1 MHFKVEVKV
10 KSKNIQYKLQTA
22 KLLLFIT
29 WKMVAID

>member
-1 MHFKVEVKV
+1 MPFGGMHFKVEVKL

-29 WKMVAID
+29 

>member
-1 MHFKVEVKV
+1 MHFKVEVKL

-22 KLLLFIT
+22 KLLFIT